1 MLRSPKAATVRLLVL
16 VPHPVLMLVA
26 VLALEENDLQ
36 FDLQFG
42 LDAIVPASIYWGKKM
57 ASASEALQETRRALG
72 IIPP

>member
-36 FDLQFG
+36 FG
-42 LDAIVPASIYWGKKM
+42 LDAIVPAPTYSGKKM

-72 IIPP
+72 INPP

>member
-26 VLALEENDLQ
+26 VLALEEN
-36 FDLQFG
+36 DLQFG